1 MVDPVGGGGR
11 GPCPACLPLGTSSA
25 GCMHEI
31 RVAGR
36 VIAKDVYISR
46 GAVWNIA
53 WKVVVT
59 SDDDE
64 KKHIGGKIGGG
75 YELRMRMM

>member
-1 MVDPVGGGGR
+1 
-11 GPCPACLPLGTSSA
+11 
-25 GCMHEI
+25 MHEI
-31 RVAGR
+31 GVAGR
-36 VIAKDVYISR
+36 VIAKDLYISR

-64 KKHIGGKIGGG
+64 KVHIGGKIGCG